1 MRLYRGTVI
10 GIGCVVL
17 LGMSP
22 STSSGGSEDRMPG
35 KEEKVT
41 KGDAKVAL
49 RSARLYVRQ
58 KLYKRAIE
66 MLEIAIKGDPKNP
79 ASHFMIGEIYAGMD
93 KIDLMNYHFDQVVRL
108 NPKKYGE
115 KVNHQ
120 KKQVFVQ
127 HYNMG
132 LRAIEKK
139 RTDLGIEELL
149 IATKIDSTNVDV
161 HRTMGFAYSQSGE
174 EEKGIASFEKA
185 VALDPGDIQT
195 IVNLGISYQKLGKS
209 KEALASFQEA
219 EKIDPTNIN
228 IVTNL
233 VVAYQNLSRTTT
245 DSLKA
250 IAYKDSVMA
259 VCDRAISIDPDNP
272 QLAVTAGQL
281 HLTRAL
287 SLQGAEKKDEAQEY
301 FTSATRLLEIAVK
314 NDPNDESS
322 AFNLAHCYN
331 ELGKPKKAISMWQK
345 AAEIDPTD
353 VDTWMQLAFAQLRQ
367 EDTDEALKSF
377 LKIIEVDPKNVRAHQ
392 FLSRLYAQRDDV
404 AKAKEFYN
412 KAEALKSG
420 GTD

>member
-1 MRLYRGTVI
+1 MRLYRGTLI
-10 GIGCVVL
+10 GIVCVVL
-17 LGMSP
+17 LGMSQ
-22 STSSGGSEDRMPG
+22 SISSGASGDRMPG
-35 KEEKVT
+35 EGEKVS

-49 RSARLYVRQ
+49 RSARLYLRQ
-58 KLYKRAIE
+58 KLYKRAIQ
-66 MLEIAIKGDPKNP
+66 MLKIAIKGDPENP
-79 ASHFMIGEIYAGMD
+79 ASHFMIGEIYSGMD

-115 KVNHQ
+115 KVKHQ

-139 RTDLGIEELL
+139 RIDLGIEELL
-149 IATKIDSTNVDV
+149 VAIKIDSTNVDV

-174 EEKGIASFEKA
+174 EEKGIESFEKA

-209 KEALASFQEA
+209 EQALSSFQQA
-219 EKIDPTNIN
+219 ERIDPTNIN

-245 DSLKA
+245 DSQKA
-250 IAYKDSVMA
+250 VAYMDSVMA

-272 QLAVTAGQL
+272 RLAVTAGQF

-287 SLQGAEKKDEAQEY
+287 SLKSVEKEDEAQEY
-301 FTSATRLLEIAVK
+301 FKSATRLLEIAVK
-314 NDPNDESS
+314 NDPNDGSS

-331 ELGKPKKAISMWQK
+331 ELGKPEKAISMWRK
-345 AAEIDPTD
+345 SAEIDPTD

-367 EDTDEALKSF
+367 EDTEGALESF
-377 LKIIEVDPKNVRAHQ
+377 LKIVEVDPKNVRAHQ

-404 AKAKEFYN
+404 AKAEEFYN
-412 KAEALKSG
+412 KAEALQSR